1 MRLKRSVVALATA
14 SLLALAACGGGG
26 DDDSGGGGGNAGDSI
41 DQENLGNTGDGT
53 DPEREGPVTIDGATE
68 GGTITVL
75 TETGLTTP
83 LDPSDLYYTD
93 TNAIMTALVTR
104 QLTQYDY
111 DEETGQMVLVPDLAT
126 DLGTPNDDFTEWTFT
141 IRDGAKWETGEPITA
156 EEVAFGIQR
165 SMDGKTFP
173 NGPGLYYSN
182 PYFLGGEDYKGPYT
196 DPDAT
201 QEAVSFEGNDVTIK
215 MSKPFPDF
223 AYYAS
228 FPAIGPIPLDPA
240 VNDPAT
246 YAQRPLSSGPYKID
260 QYTIGKT
267 LTLVKNDQWDT
278 DTDPARTA
286 YPDSYV
292 FKAGQKGEQIDQIM
306 LADSGEAK
314 STISYDDVLAQNYRK
329 MNDTGRLVT
338 GGQPCTFF
346 YALDQRKVTDKAIA
360 EALTWAL
367 PYEDQIVAT
376 GLIPEVNAVAT
387 QNLMPPGVPGREAYD
402 PVEGHGPFETD
413 AEKAKQILTDSGN
426 EGFEIKF
433 LFTTD
438 SETSVA
444 GKDALVKGLEA
455 AGFTATPVA
464 TTLANNVADRDDIN
478 GDINMRSYGWCSDW
492 PSGATWVPPIFQS
505 TDLEE
510 VGFGTNESAFNNP
523 EIDQK
528 IEDVYAMP
536 AEDQPAAWNAL
547 EQEIMTTYLPV
558 VPRYYGGV
566 VQMKGSQIEGYSIDN
581 TLGMPTFRDMWVNA
595 G

>member
-1 MRLKRSVVALATA
+1 MRLKRSAVALATA

-26 DDDSGGGGGNAGDSI
+26 DDDSGGGGGAADSV
-41 DQENLGNTGDGT
+41 DTENLGNTGDGT
-53 DPEREGPVTIDGATE
+53 DPDREGPVTIEGATE
-68 GGTITVL
+68 GGTVTVL
-75 TETGLTTP
+75 TEAGLTTP

-93 TNAIMTALVTR
+93 TNAIMTSLVTR

-111 DEETGQMVLVPDLAT
+111 DEESGQMVLVPDLAT

-141 IRDGAKWETGEPITA
+141 IRDGVKWETGEPVTA

-201 QEAVSFEGNDVTIK
+201 QEAVSFEGNTVTVK
-215 MSKPFPDF
+215 MAKPFPDF

-228 FPAIGPIPLDPA
+228 FPAMGPIPLDPA
-240 VNDPAT
+240 VSDPAT
-246 YAQRPLSSGPYKID
+246 YPQRPLSTGPYKID

-267 LTLVKNDQWDT
+267 LTLVRNDQWDT
-278 DTDPARTA
+278 NTDPARTA

-367 PYEDQIVAT
+367 PYQDQIVAT
-376 GLIPEVNAVAT
+376 GLIPDVNAVAT
-387 QNLMPPGVPGREAYD
+387 QNLMPPGVPGREPYD

-426 EGFEIKF
+426 EGFELKF
-433 LFTTD
+433 LFSTD

-464 TTLANNVADRDDIN
+464 TTLANAVADRDDVN
-478 GDINMRSYGWCSDW
+478 GDINLRNYGWCSDW

-523 EIDQK
+523 EVDQK
-528 IEDVYAMP
+528 IEDIYAMP
-536 AEDQPAAWNAL
+536 AEDQPAAWNDL